1 MRKRL
6 TNKGFTLVE
15 ILLYFAIISVILF
28 AIMSF
33 SLQILD
39 LAQKSTNLKEIQT
52 NMDYIGN
59 KITYTIKSA
68 ESVDAVNSTF
78 DNDTGKL
85 SLITTDPSD
94 SPTSF
99 YVQNE
104 EIFIKQGSASAVKVS
119 SDLISCPQLRFSR
132 ITSTNIPDQILID
145 IRCEPV
151 NLDINQQLV
160 IQTLVSLRK

>member
-1 MRKRL
+1 MRKN
-6 TNKGFTLVE
+6 TKNKGFTLVE
-15 ILLYFAIISVILF
+15 ILLYFAIISVVLF

-39 LAQKSTNLKEIQT
+39 ITQKSANLKEIQT

-59 KITYTIKSA
+59 QITYAIQSA
-68 ESVDAVNSTF
+68 ESVDVPNSTF
-78 DNDTGKL
+78 NDDAGAL
-85 SLITTDPSD
+85 SLITTDPEN

-99 YVQNE
+99 YAQNE
-104 EIFIKQGSASAVKVS
+104 EIFIKKGSGSAVKVS

-145 IRCEPV
+145 LRCEPV
-151 NLDINQQLV
+151 NLDINQQLT